1 MKINDTLINLVRRRI
16 DLDVT
21 IGKLVQ
27 ESVNMDD
34 MGIIFDNKDLF
45 NNYLN
50 IGIEI
55 DKIIKG
61 NVKLDNL
68 YLNMVISEDK
78 EDYENAIFYRDQ
90 ILSFT

>member
-16 DLDVT
+16 ELDVT

-27 ESVNMDD
+27 KSVNMDD
-34 MGIIFDNKDLF
+34 MAIIFDNKDLF

-68 YLNMVISEDK
+68 YLNMVLSEDK